1 MISTVKFREP
11 SLTALMTWKPCSLAR
26 NMTDQVCCGLCTQ
39 LFSTPPT
46 SAPATPPSPARI
58 LLDRKY
64 LVLSL
69 KIFINIVPRQSSPCH
84 HLMPFPVSALM
95 LSLLRLAW
103 LMAAVLLLLLLLL

>member
-1 MISTVKFREP
+1 
-11 SLTALMTWKPCSLAR
+11 MTWKPCSLAR

-69 KIFINIVPRQSSPCH
+69 KIFISIPTVP
-84 HLMPFPVSALM
+84 
-95 LSLLRLAW
+95 
-103 LMAAVLLLLLLLL
+103 

>member
-1 MISTVKFREP
+1 MKFREP

-26 NMTDQVCCGLCTQ
+26 KMTDQVCCGLCTQ
-39 LFSTPPT
+39 LLSTPPT

-69 KIFINIVPRQSSPCH
+69 KIFISIPTVPYLITSPCH

-103 LMAAVLLLLLLLL
+103 LMAAVLLLLLLL